1 MTQYLRQNDT
11 YHLAPDVSGVAIDSL
26 PAGFYRLC
34 FHDKLGF
41 YLQITNPLTLIPK
54 AYGNAYQH
62 QDRIMETFNER
73 TEIPTTIM
81 LEGFKGTGKTLLA
94 KKLCVDFVKSGGICI
109 LQSEAYVGD
118 DYKGFLQKINQQKI
132 VFIDEFDKVYTRPEQ
147 VNDMLTLLDGM
158 YPMHTLFILTMNA
171 DSRSSRYEYF
181 HNRPGRVYYNIHF
194 GSISEST
201 IREYANDVLIN
212 KDRIDEI
219 LEYVGRFS
227 MFNMDMLTIL
237 IKEINKSEGQNISVR
252 DLGKFLNIKPT
263 ISYDDIRLQKEA
275 TYKGYDV
282 SDSFDFT
289 YFDADYIERM
299 MTDDTFEFRLMIRP
313 NGFRKTDDGKL
324 WEDEN
329 GDAKQCIGFMAE
341 DKFIEL
347 EPYHRIV
354 KPNDVKCEFD
364 PKTRVFTLTDK
375 EHDVVVTVQASP
387 TFSHLNKDERV
398 VNF

>member
-132 VFIDEFDKVYTRPEQ
+132 VFIDGVCR
-147 VNDMLTLLDGM
+147 N
-158 YPMHTLFILTMNA
+158 
-171 DSRSSRYEYF
+171 S
-181 HNRPGRVYYNIHF
+181 
-194 GSISEST
+194 
-201 IREYANDVLIN
+201 
-212 KDRIDEI
+212 
-219 LEYVGRFS
+219 
-227 MFNMDMLTIL
+227 
-237 IKEINKSEGQNISVR
+237 
-252 DLGKFLNIKPT
+252 
-263 ISYDDIRLQKEA
+263 
-275 TYKGYDV
+275 
-282 SDSFDFT
+282 
-289 YFDADYIERM
+289 
-299 MTDDTFEFRLMIRP
+299 
-313 NGFRKTDDGKL
+313 
-324 WEDEN
+324 
-329 GDAKQCIGFMAE
+329 
-341 DKFIEL
+341 
-347 EPYHRIV
+347 
-354 KPNDVKCEFD
+354 
-364 PKTRVFTLTDK
+364 
-375 EHDVVVTVQASP
+375 
-387 TFSHLNKDERV
+387 
-398 VNF
+398 